1 MKTMKFLFILLFA
14 AFGLNASAQNADP
27 KVTKIMQQELQ
38 MIQKDLRSQDK
49 PQVLSAIQ
57 TTQLKKLL
65 KVKSEKVNVVRA
77 SNQDKLTKSQ
87 NLDKIFEE
95 FEPAILRVF
104 NSDQK
109 KAYKESARNKRRY
122 TKKN

>member
-1 MKTMKFLFILLFA
+1 MKFLFILLFA
-14 AFGLNASAQNADP
+14 AFGLNASAQNANP

-95 FEPAILRVF
+95 FEPAILGVF

>member
-1 MKTMKFLFILLFA
+1 MKFLFILLFA

-65 KVKSEKVNVVRA
+65 KVKSEKVNVVIA

>member
-1 MKTMKFLFILLFA
+1 MKFLFILLFA

-49 PQVLSAIQ
+49 PQVLSANQ

-122 TKKN
+122 NKKN

>member
-1 MKTMKFLFILLFA
+1 MKFLFILLFA

-49 PQVLSAIQ
+49 PQVLTANQ

-95 FEPAILRVF
+95 FEPAILGVF

-122 TKKN
+122 NKKN

>member
-1 MKTMKFLFILLFA
+1 MKFLFILLFA
-14 AFGLNASAQNADP
+14 AFGLNSSAQNADP

-49 PQVLSAIQ
+49 PQVLSANQ

-95 FEPAILRVF
+95 FEPAILEVF
-104 NSDQK
+104 NSYQK

>member
-1 MKTMKFLFILLFA
+1 MKFLFILLFA

-49 PQVLSAIQ
+49 PQVLSANQ

-95 FEPAILRVF
+95 FEPAILGVF

>member
-1 MKTMKFLFILLFA
+1 MKFLFILLFA
-14 AFGLNASAQNADP
+14 AFGLNASAQNANP

-49 PQVLSAIQ
+49 PQVLSANQ

-95 FEPAILRVF
+95 FEPAILGVF

-122 TKKN
+122 NKKN

>member
-1 MKTMKFLFILLFA
+1 MKFLFILLFA

-49 PQVLSAIQ
+49 PQLLSANQ
-57 TTQLKKLL
+57 TSQLKELL
-65 KVKSEKVNVVRA
+65 MVKSEKVNVVRA
-77 SNQDKLTKSQ
+77 SNQDKLTKSL

-95 FEPAILRVF
+95 FEPAILGVF

-109 KAYKESARNKRRY
+109 KAYKESARNKIRY

>member
-1 MKTMKFLFILLFA
+1 MKFLFILLFA

-49 PQVLSAIQ
+49 PQVLSANQ
-57 TTQLKKLL
+57 TSQLKELL
-65 KVKSEKVNVVRA
+65 MVKSEKVNVVRA
-77 SNQDKLTKSQ
+77 SNQDKLTKSL

-95 FEPAILRVF
+95 FEPAILGVF

-122 TKKN
+122 TKKK

>member
-1 MKTMKFLFILLFA
+1 MKFLFILLFA

-27 KVTKIMQQELQ
+27 KVTKIMQQELK

-49 PQVLSAIQ
+49 PQVLSANQ

-95 FEPAILRVF
+95 FEPAILGVF

-122 TKKN
+122 NKKN

>member
-1 MKTMKFLFILLFA
+1 MKFLFILLFA

-49 PQVLSAIQ
+49 PQVLSANQ

-95 FEPAILRVF
+95 FEPAILGVF

-109 KAYKESARNKRRY
+109 KAYKESASNKRRY
-122 TKKN
+122 NKKN

>member
-1 MKTMKFLFILLFA
+1 MKFLFILLFA

-49 PQVLSAIQ
+49 PQVLSANQ
-57 TTQLKKLL
+57 TSQLKELL
-65 KVKSEKVNVVRA
+65 MVKSEKVNVVRA
-77 SNQDKLTKSQ
+77 SNQDKLTKSL

-95 FEPAILRVF
+95 FEPAILGVF

>member
-1 MKTMKFLFILLFA
+1 MKFLFILLFA
-14 AFGLNASAQNADP
+14 AFGLNASAQNANP

-57 TTQLKKLL
+57 TTQLIKLL

-95 FEPAILRVF
+95 FEPAILGVF

>member
-1 MKTMKFLFILLFA
+1 MKFLFILLFA

-109 KAYKESARNKRRY
+109 KAYKESARNKRKY

>member
-1 MKTMKFLFILLFA
+1 MKFLFILLFA

-49 PQVLSAIQ
+49 PQVLSANQ

-87 NLDKIFEE
+87 NLDNIFEE
-95 FEPAILRVF
+95 FEPAILGVF

-122 TKKN
+122 NKKN

>member
-1 MKTMKFLFILLFA
+1 MKFLFILLFA
-14 AFGLNASAQNADP
+14 AFGLNASAQNANP

-95 FEPAILRVF
+95 FEPAILGVF

-122 TKKN
+122 NKKN

>member
-1 MKTMKFLFILLFA
+1 MKFLFILLFA

-49 PQVLSAIQ
+49 PQLLSANQIS
-57 TTQLKKLL
+57 QLKELL
-65 KVKSEKVNVVRA
+65 MVKSEKVNVVRA
-77 SNQDKLTKSQ
+77 SNQDKLTKSL

-95 FEPAILRVF
+95 FEPAILGVF

>member
-1 MKTMKFLFILLFA
+1 MKFLFILLFA

>member
-1 MKTMKFLFILLFA
+1 MKFLFILLFA

-49 PQVLSAIQ
+49 PQVLSANQ

-87 NLDKIFEE
+87 NIDKIFEE
-95 FEPAILRVF
+95 FEPAILGVF

-122 TKKN
+122 NKKN

>member
-1 MKTMKFLFILLFA
+1 MKFLFILLFA
-14 AFGLNASAQNADP
+14 AFGLNASAQNANP

-49 PQVLSAIQ
+49 PQVLSANQ

-95 FEPAILRVF
+95 FEPAILGVF

>member
-1 MKTMKFLFILLFA
+1 MKFLFILLFA

-95 FEPAILRVF
+95 FEPAIMRVF
-104 NSDQK
+104 NNDQK
-109 KAYKESARNKRRY
+109 KAYKESARNKRKY

>member
-1 MKTMKFLFILLFA
+1 MKFLFILLFA

-49 PQVLSAIQ
+49 PQVLSANQ
-57 TTQLKKLL
+57 TTQLKELL
-65 KVKSEKVNVVRA
+65 MVKSEKVNVVRA

-95 FEPAILRVF
+95 FEPAILAVF

>member
-1 MKTMKFLFILLFA
+1 MKFLFILLFA

-49 PQVLSAIQ
+49 PQVLSANQ

-95 FEPAILRVF
+95 FEPAIMGVF

-122 TKKN
+122 NKKN

>member
-1 MKTMKFLFILLFA
+1 MKFLFILLFA

-49 PQVLSAIQ
+49 PQVLSANQ

>member
-1 MKTMKFLFILLFA
+1 MKFLLILLFA
-14 AFGLNASAQNADP
+14 AFGLNASAQNANP

-38 MIQKDLRSQDK
+38 MIQKDLQSQDK

-95 FEPAILRVF
+95 FEPAILGVF

-122 TKKN
+122 NKKN

>member
-1 MKTMKFLFILLFA
+1 MKFLLILLFA
-14 AFGLNASAQNADP
+14 AFGLNASAQNANP

-49 PQVLSAIQ
+49 PQVLSANQ

-95 FEPAILRVF
+95 FEPAILGVF